1 MVSGLVFEGVQAS
14 PRALCSGLLL
24 QIFSYQKA
32 SNQHNVAFH
41 SALEAILS
49 MIPANT
55 ETPNTKLFAR
65 LPPLLGDQ
73 TYAVIAW
80 TESPVHC
87 RGRTILMLGFYAT
100 TLALHL
106 SCAGVPKLARW
117 PSGVDQDK
125 PSKLI

>member
-49 MIPANT
+49 MIPAKA
-55 ETPNTKLFAR
+55 ETLNTKLCTRFPSLLDDQAYVAIAR
-65 LPPLLGDQ
+65 
-73 TYAVIAW
+73 T
-80 TESPVHC
+80 
-87 RGRTILMLGFYAT
+87 
-100 TLALHL
+100 
-106 SCAGVPKLARW
+106 
-117 PSGVDQDK
+117 
-125 PSKLI
+125 